1 MPQMAPPES
10 VPETT
15 TRHQLIWLLLVVLP
29 VTTKKATNSTKT
41 GTKKEAT
48 VTPTE

>member
-10 VPETT
+10 VPETP

-29 VTTKKATNSTKT
+29 VTTKKAAKSTT
-41 GTKKEAT
+41 IGTKKEAT

>member
-10 VPETT
+10 VPAVV
-15 TRHQLIWLLLVVLP
+15 TRHQLIWLPLLLVP
-29 VTTKKATNSTKT
+29 VTTKKATKSTKM